1 MEMLSSSWMGD
12 PTVAYVLL
20 VLGLWLGVTA
30 VLVPGTGIPET
41 VALLALGLAGWMLL
55 NLPVNWLS
63 FAVLL
68 IGVAGFVIFPFM
80 LPRYARW
87 AEVGLVFQ
95 LIGGLYLYISPMNQ
109 PLVVLLMVGIAFA
122 YNRLFLAPL
131 MKRMQHQ
138 PHVGDDAHRLLGT
151 VGNVTLPIMPPQRGA
166 AQLNGELWS
175 VTCDVM
181 VERGA
186 SVRVVAVNGLEVM
199 VEPVVQSHTD

>member
-1 MEMLSSSWMGD
+1 MID
-12 PTVAYVLL
+12 PTVAYLLL

-30 VLVPGTGIPET
+30 VLVPGTGVPE
-41 VALLALGLAGWMLL
+41 VIALSALGLSVWMLL
-55 NLPVNWLS
+55 SLPVNWFS

-68 IGVAGFVIFPFM
+68 AGVAGFVVFPFM
-80 LPRYARW
+80 LPRYAIW

-95 LIGGLYLYISPMNQ
+95 FIGGLYLYISPMNQ
-109 PLVVLLMVGIAFA
+109 PLIVLLMVGIAFA

-138 PHVGDDAHRLLGT
+138 PHVGDDVHRMLGV
-151 VGNVTLPIMPPQRGA
+151 VGSVTLPIVPPQRGV

-175 VTCDVM
+175 VKCDVM

-186 SVRVVAVNGLEVM
+186 SVRVVAVNGLEVI
-199 VEPVVQSHTD
+199 VEPVVQPHPDQGSPL